1 MQCHVCMAV
10 MCMERKKMQRRKA
23 IYRKCL
29 IVALV
34 FTCFSLAGVWI
45 LYVYGRIPGN
55 IKLRIGEEQVLDIGL
70 PVAGEITKMEENGDS
85 MRAVA
90 ANGQEASNIPAGS
103 VHIDLSSPVT
113 MKADTLSTYQ
123 MNLKLFGWIPF
134 KRVNIEVINELEL
147 TPVGLPVGIYLKTDG
162 VLVIGVGEFLSLG
175 GTEVSPSSYLL
186 KTGDYILAVDGE
198 EVNGKK
204 EFIKRIEDSDGE
216 PVVLTIRRG
225 EEEFDISIHP
235 VQNQNGKYKLG
246 IWVRDNAQGV
256 GTMTFVDSEGNF
268 GALGHGIN
276 DVDTSIVMELE
287 SGTLYRTEIIAIK
300 KGSRGN
306 PGEMTGMIDY
316 SDRNILGV
324 VTDNTE
330 QGIFGT
336 CNDKMLSQ
344 IETEAIPI
352 ALKQEVEI
360 GEAQILCTVDGQPRY
375 YDIEITE
382 LYLNHTN
389 INKGIVL
396 KVTDPDLIAITGG
409 IVQGMSGAPIIQ
421 NGKLVGA
428 VTHVLV
434 NDSTSGYGIF
444 IENMLLQE

>member
-1 MQCHVCMAV
+1 MLRKGWHVRRWSVQCHVCMAV

-90 ANGQEASNIPAGS
+90 ANGQEASNIPVGS

-175 GTEVSPSSYLL
+175 GTEVSPS
-186 KTGDYILAVDGE
+186 K
-198 EVNGKK
+198 
-204 EFIKRIEDSDGE
+204 
-216 PVVLTIRRG
+216 
-225 EEEFDISIHP
+225 
-235 VQNQNGKYKLG
+235 
-246 IWVRDNAQGV
+246 
-256 GTMTFVDSEGNF
+256 
-268 GALGHGIN
+268 
-276 DVDTSIVMELE
+276 
-287 SGTLYRTEIIAIK
+287 
-300 KGSRGN
+300 
-306 PGEMTGMIDY
+306 
-316 SDRNILGV
+316 
-324 VTDNTE
+324 
-330 QGIFGT
+330 
-336 CNDKMLSQ
+336 
-344 IETEAIPI
+344 
-352 ALKQEVEI
+352 I
-360 GEAQILCTVDGQPRY
+360 GRA
-375 YDIEITE
+375 
-382 LYLNHTN
+382 
-389 INKGIVL
+389 
-396 KVTDPDLIAITGG
+396 
-409 IVQGMSGAPIIQ
+409 
-421 NGKLVGA
+421 
-428 VTHVLV
+428 HV
-434 NDSTSGYGIF
+434 
-444 IENMLLQE
+444 

>member
-1 MQCHVCMAV
+1 MAV
-10 MCMERKKMQRRKA
+10 MRTERKKMQRRKA

-34 FTCFSLAGVWI
+34 FTCLSLAGVWMI
-45 LYVYGRIPGN
+45 YIYGRIPGN
-55 IKLRIGEEQVLDIGL
+55 IKLRIGEEQVLNIGL

-90 ANGQEASNIPAGS
+90 ANGQETSNIPAGS

-134 KRVNIEVINELEL
+134 KQVSIEVISELEL

-162 VLVIGVGEFLSLG
+162 VLVIGVGEFLSLN
-175 GTEVSPSSYLL
+175 GTEVSPSGYLL

-198 EVNGKK
+198 EVSGKK

-216 PVVLTIRRG
+216 PVILTIRRG
-225 EEEFDISIHP
+225 EEEFDISVRP

-276 DVDTSIVMELE
+276 DVDTSIVMRLD
-287 SGTLYRTEIIAIK
+287 SGTLYRTEIVAIK

-330 QGIFGT
+330 QGIFGA
-336 CNDKMLSQ
+336 CNEKMLSR
-344 IETEAIPI
+344 IETEPIPI

-360 GEAQILCTVDGQPRY
+360 GEAQILCTVDGKPEY

-382 LYLNHTN
+382 LNFNHTN

-434 NDSTSGYGIF
+434 NDAASGYGIF
-444 IENMLLQE
+444 IENMLVQNFL